1 MEHKIL
7 CVHSI
12 FLYVWGMQIT
22 TSYPTVDA
30 LYRAAWQ
37 AITKMYNEEAAKYD
51 TSMATGLALLSI
63 DPVHGTPSTAIA
75 PKMGMEATSLSR
87 TLKTLE
93 NKGLIVREPN
103 PDDGRSVLLK
113 LTTAGLEKRD
123 LSKSFVVKFNEQ
135 VTQNIDAKKLE
146 AFMDVSETIIEL
158 IQSKNIYK

>member
-1 MEHKIL
+1 
-7 CVHSI
+7 
-12 FLYVWGMQIT
+12 MQVT
-22 TSYPTVDA
+22 TSYPTIDA

-37 AITKMYNEEAAKYD
+37 AIAKMYNEEAAKHE

-63 DPVHGTPSTAIA
+63 DPVYGTPSTAIA

-93 NKGLIVREPN
+93 NKGLILREPN

-113 LTTAGLEKRD
+113 LTTTGLEKRD
-123 LSKSFVVKFNEQ
+123 LSKSFVLKFNERVAQ
-135 VTQNIDAKKLE
+135 HVDAKKLE
-146 AFMDVSETIIEL
+146 TFREVSEIIIEL

>member
-1 MEHKIL
+1 
-7 CVHSI
+7 
-12 FLYVWGMQIT
+12 MQVT
-22 TSYPTVDA
+22 TSYPTIDA

-37 AITKMYNEEAAKYD
+37 AIAKMYNEEAAKHE

-93 NKGLIVREPN
+93 NKGLILREPN

-113 LTTAGLEKRD
+113 PTTTGLEKRD
-123 LSKSFVVKFNEQ
+123 LSKSFVLKFNERVAQ
-135 VTQNIDAKKLE
+135 HVDAKKLE
-146 AFMDVSETIIEL
+146 TFREVSEIIIEL

>member
-1 MEHKIL
+1 
-7 CVHSI
+7 
-12 FLYVWGMQIT
+12 MQVT
-22 TSYPTVDA
+22 TSYTTIDA

-37 AITKMYNEEAAKYD
+37 AIAKMYNEEAAKHE

-93 NKGLIVREPN
+93 NKGLILREPN
-103 PDDGRSVLLK
+103 PDDGRSILLK

-123 LSKSFVVKFNEQ
+123 LSKSFVLKFNERVGQ
-135 VTQNIDAKKLE
+135 HVDAKKLE
-146 AFMDVSETIIEL
+146 TFREVSEIIIEL

>member
-1 MEHKIL
+1 
-7 CVHSI
+7 
-12 FLYVWGMQIT
+12 MQIT

-37 AITKMYNEEAAKYD
+37 AIAKMYNEEAAKYD

-113 LTTAGLEKRD
+113 LTKKGLDKRD
-123 LSKSFVVKFNEQ
+123 LSKSFVLEFNEK
-135 VTQNIDAKKLE
+135 VAQNIDFEKLE
-146 AFMDVSETIIEL
+146 AFREVSETIIEL

>member
-1 MEHKIL
+1 
-7 CVHSI
+7 
-12 FLYVWGMQIT
+12 MQVT
-22 TSYPTVDA
+22 TSYPTIDA

-37 AITKMYNEEAAKYD
+37 AIAKMYNEEAAKYD
-51 TSMATGLALLSI
+51 TTMATGLALLSI

-87 TLKTLE
+87 TLKTLD

-146 AFMDVSETIIEL
+146 AFREVSETIIEL

>member
-1 MEHKIL
+1 
-7 CVHSI
+7 
-12 FLYVWGMQIT
+12 MQVT
-22 TSYPTVDA
+22 TSYPTIDA

-37 AITKMYNEEAAKYD
+37 AIAKMYNEEAAKYD
-51 TSMATGLALLSI
+51 TTMATGLALLSI

-87 TLKTLE
+87 TLKTLD

-113 LTTAGLEKRD
+113 LTTAGLDKRD

-146 AFMDVSETIIEL
+146 AFREVSETIIEL

>member
-1 MEHKIL
+1 
-7 CVHSI
+7 
-12 FLYVWGMQIT
+12 MQVT
-22 TSYPTVDA
+22 TSYPTIDA

-37 AITKMYNEEAAKYD
+37 AITKMYNEEAAKHE

-123 LSKSFVVKFNEQ
+123 LSKSFVLEFNEQ
-135 VTQNIDAKKLE
+135 VAQNIDAKKLE
-146 AFMDVSETIIEL
+146 TFREVSETIIEL

>member
-1 MEHKIL
+1 
-7 CVHSI
+7 
-12 FLYVWGMQIT
+12 MQVT
-22 TSYPTVDA
+22 TSYPTIDA

-37 AITKMYNEEAAKYD
+37 AIAKMYNEEAAKYD
-51 TSMATGLALLSI
+51 TTMATGLALLSI
-63 DPVHGTPSTAIA
+63 EPIHGTPSTAIA

-146 AFMDVSETIIEL
+146 AFREVSETIIEL

>member
-1 MEHKIL
+1 
-7 CVHSI
+7 
-12 FLYVWGMQIT
+12 MQVT
-22 TSYPTVDA
+22 TSYPTIDA

-37 AITKMYNEEAAKYD
+37 TIAKMYNEEAAKYD
-51 TSMATGLALLSI
+51 TTMATGLALLSI

-87 TLKTLE
+87 TLKTLD

-146 AFMDVSETIIEL
+146 AFREVSETIIEL

>member
-1 MEHKIL
+1 
-7 CVHSI
+7 
-12 FLYVWGMQIT
+12 MQIT

-37 AITKMYNEEAAKYD
+37 AIAKMYNEEAAKYD

-113 LTTAGLEKRD
+113 LTKKGLDKRD
-123 LSKSFVVKFNEQ
+123 LSKSFVLEVNEK
-135 VTQNIDAKKLE
+135 VAHTIDFEKLE
-146 AFMDVSETIIEL
+146 AFREVSETIIEL
-158 IQSKNIYK
+158 IQSKNIYKYGKQKNEKNKTIGESI

>member
-1 MEHKIL
+1 
-7 CVHSI
+7 
-12 FLYVWGMQIT
+12 MQIT

-37 AITKMYNEEAAKYD
+37 AIAKMYNEEAAKYD

-93 NKGLIVREPN
+93 NKELIVREPN

-123 LSKSFVVKFNEQ
+123 LSKSFVVKFNER
-135 VTQNIDAKKLE
+135 VNQNIDAKKLE
-146 AFMDVSETIIEL
+146 AFREVSETIIEL

>member
-1 MEHKIL
+1 
-7 CVHSI
+7 
-12 FLYVWGMQIT
+12 MQVT
-22 TSYPTVDA
+22 TSYPTIDA

-37 AITKMYNEEAAKYD
+37 AIAKMYNEEAAKYD
-51 TSMATGLALLSI
+51 TTMATGLALLSI

-87 TLKTLE
+87 TLKTLD

-113 LTTAGLEKRD
+113 LTTAGLDKRD

-146 AFMDVSETIIEL
+146 AFREVSESIIEL

>member
-1 MEHKIL
+1 
-7 CVHSI
+7 
-12 FLYVWGMQIT
+12 MQVT
-22 TSYPTVDA
+22 TSFPTIDA

-37 AITKMYNEEAAKYD
+37 AIAKMYNEEAAKYD
-51 TSMATGLALLSI
+51 TTMATGLALLSI

-87 TLKTLE
+87 TLKTLD

-146 AFMDVSETIIEL
+146 AFREVSETIIEL

>member
-1 MEHKIL
+1 
-7 CVHSI
+7 
-12 FLYVWGMQIT
+12 MQVT
-22 TSYPTVDA
+22 TSYPTIDA

-37 AITKMYNEEAAKYD
+37 AIAKMYNEEAAKYD
-51 TSMATGLALLSI
+51 TTMATGLALLSI
-63 DPVHGTPSTAIA
+63 DPIHGTPSTAIA

-113 LTTAGLEKRD
+113 LTTAGLDKRD

-146 AFMDVSETIIEL
+146 AFREVSETIIEL

>member
-1 MEHKIL
+1 
-7 CVHSI
+7 
-12 FLYVWGMQIT
+12 MQVT
-22 TSYPTVDA
+22 TSYPTIDA

-37 AITKMYNEEAAKYD
+37 AIAKMYNEEAAKYD

-87 TLKTLE
+87 TLKTLD

-113 LTTAGLEKRD
+113 LTTAGLDKRD

-146 AFMDVSETIIEL
+146 AFREVSETIIEL

>member
-1 MEHKIL
+1 
-7 CVHSI
+7 
-12 FLYVWGMQIT
+12 MQVT
-22 TSYPTVDA
+22 TSYPTIDA

-37 AITKMYNEEAAKYD
+37 AIAKMYNEEAAKHE

-63 DPVHGTPSTAIA
+63 YPVHGTPSTAIA

-93 NKGLIVREPN
+93 NKGLILREPN
-103 PDDGRSVLLK
+103 PDDGRSILLK

-123 LSKSFVVKFNEQ
+123 LSKSFVLKFNERVAQ
-135 VTQNIDAKKLE
+135 HVDAKKLE
-146 AFMDVSETIIEL
+146 TFREVSEIIIEL

>member
-1 MEHKIL
+1 
-7 CVHSI
+7 
-12 FLYVWGMQIT
+12 MQVT
-22 TSYPTVDA
+22 TSYPTIDA

-37 AITKMYNEEAAKYD
+37 AIAKMYNEEAAKYD

-87 TLKTLE
+87 TLKTLD

-113 LTTAGLEKRD
+113 LTTAGLDKRD

-146 AFMDVSETIIEL
+146 AFREVSESIIEL

>member
-1 MEHKIL
+1 
-7 CVHSI
+7 
-12 FLYVWGMQIT
+12 MQVS
-22 TSYPTVDA
+22 TSYPTIDA

-37 AITKMYNEEAAKYD
+37 AIAKMYNEEAAKYD
-51 TSMATGLALLSI
+51 TTMATGLALLSI
-63 DPVHGTPSTAIA
+63 DPIHGTPSTAIA

-87 TLKTLE
+87 TLKTLD

-146 AFMDVSETIIEL
+146 AFREVSETIIEL

>member
-1 MEHKIL
+1 
-7 CVHSI
+7 
-12 FLYVWGMQIT
+12 MQVT
-22 TSYPTVDA
+22 TSYPTIDA

-37 AITKMYNEEAAKYD
+37 AIAKMYNEEAAKHE

-63 DPVHGTPSTAIA
+63 DPVYGTPSTAIA

-93 NKGLIVREPN
+93 NKGLILREPN
-103 PDDGRSVLLK
+103 PDDGRSILLK

-123 LSKSFVVKFNEQ
+123 LSKSFVLKFNERVGQ
-135 VTQNIDAKKLE
+135 HVDAKKLE
-146 AFMDVSETIIEL
+146 TFREVSEIIIEL

>member
-1 MEHKIL
+1 
-7 CVHSI
+7 
-12 FLYVWGMQIT
+12 MQVT
-22 TSYPTVDA
+22 TSYPTIDA

-37 AITKMYNEEAAKYD
+37 AIAKMYNEEAAKYD

-113 LTTAGLEKRD
+113 LTTAGLDKRD

-146 AFMDVSETIIEL
+146 AFREVSESIIEL

>member
-1 MEHKIL
+1 
-7 CVHSI
+7 
-12 FLYVWGMQIT
+12 MQIT

-37 AITKMYNEEAAKYD
+37 AIAKMYNEEAAKYD

-113 LTTAGLEKRD
+113 LTKKGLDKRD
-123 LSKSFVVKFNEQ
+123 LSKSFVLEFNKK
-135 VTQNIDAKKLE
+135 VAQNIDFEKLE
-146 AFMDVSETIIEL
+146 AFREVSETIIEL

>member
-1 MEHKIL
+1 
-7 CVHSI
+7 
-12 FLYVWGMQIT
+12 MQVT
-22 TSYPTVDA
+22 TSYPTIDA

-37 AITKMYNEEAAKYD
+37 AIAKMYNEEAAKYD
-51 TSMATGLALLSI
+51 TTMATGLALLSI
-63 DPVHGTPSTAIA
+63 DPIHGTPSTAIA

-87 TLKTLE
+87 TLKTLD

-113 LTTAGLEKRD
+113 LTTAGLDKRD

-146 AFMDVSETIIEL
+146 DFREVSETIIEL

>member
-1 MEHKIL
+1 
-7 CVHSI
+7 
-12 FLYVWGMQIT
+12 MQVT
-22 TSYPTVDA
+22 TSYPTIDA

-37 AITKMYNEEAAKYD
+37 AIAKMYNEEAAKYD
-51 TSMATGLALLSI
+51 TTMATGLALLSI

-87 TLKTLE
+87 TLKTLD

-123 LSKSFVVKFNEQ
+123 LSKFFVVKFNEQ

-146 AFMDVSETIIEL
+146 AFREVSETIIEL